1 MYVHTYICIYI
12 CIYIYVYI
20 MTYVYMY
27 MYICVYV
34 RISMYIYIYNY
45 ISVYL
50 CMSMYICVY
59 LCMFKYFRMLAPLP
73 TSYMPNHA
81 GMETSVT
88 PALFLCKF
96 HDTSEHSKG
105 LIHCQVAQHLVD
117 PTAASNAPQRCHE
130 TRWVE
135 QFTATLQ
142 EIVWGGPRLN
152 ITVPMCSTCWIKS
165 FKTVFI

>member
-1 MYVHTYICIYI
+1 MCICTYIYVH
-12 CIYIYVYI
+12 IYIYKIIYL
-20 MTYVYMY
+20 
-27 MYICVYV
+27 
-34 RISMYIYIYNY
+34 YIYAYLC
-45 ISVYL
+45 ISVYI
-50 CMSMYICVY
+50 YVY

-81 GMETSVT
+81 VMETSVT

-96 HDTSEHSKG
+96 HDTSEHSRG
-105 LIHCQVAQHLVD
+105 LIHCQVARHLVD

-142 EIVWGGPRLN
+142 EIVWGGPHLN

-165 FKTVFI
+165 FKTVFIWSKNRTILWLGTSW